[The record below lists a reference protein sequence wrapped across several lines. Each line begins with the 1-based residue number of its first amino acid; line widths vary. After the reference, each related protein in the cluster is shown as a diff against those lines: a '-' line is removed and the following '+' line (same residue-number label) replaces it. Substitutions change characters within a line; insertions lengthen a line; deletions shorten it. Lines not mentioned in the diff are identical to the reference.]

1 MLFILGSV
9 ALLIISV
16 IVFKHSGVANPF
28 SKGVGI
34 AIGLSLI
41 AAVCLAQNYS
51 QSLIPGIQDGIAISN
66 MVSYW
71 IIGEDGWSQELFKQW
86 FVGFTI
92 ISILFTIAYP
102 IVLTVESKAG
112 RKIA

>member
-1 MLFILGSV
+1 MLCILGSV
-9 ALLIISV
+9 AFLIISV
-16 IVFKHSGVANPF
+16 IVFKHSGVTNPF

-34 AIGLSLI
+34 AIGISLL

-51 QSLIPGIQDGIAISN
+51 HSLVPGIEDGIAISN

-71 IIGEDGWSQELFKQW
+71 IIGEDGWSKVLFKQW
-86 FVGFTI
+86 FEGFTI
-92 ISILFTIAYP
+92 ISLLFIISYP
-102 IVLTVESKAG
+102 IVLTFESRMG

>member
-1 MLFILGSV
+1 M
-9 ALLIISV
+9 SV

-34 AIGLSLI
+34 AIAISLI

-51 QSLIPGIQDGIAISN
+51 YSLIPGIEDGIAISN
-66 MVSYW
+66 LVSYW
-71 IIGEDGWSQELFKQW
+71 IIGEDGWSQGLFRQW
-86 FVGFTI
+86 FEGFTI
-92 ISILFTIAYP
+92 ISLLFIIAYP
-102 IVLTVESKAG
+102 IVLTVESRIG